1 MEKVTHVPIAR
12 EALIDK
18 YPDVFGEHHIRVI
31 APVNSPTAW
40 ISSMVTVPK
49 TNGKLRVCLDPR
61 DLNRAVQRA
70 HYPLPTYRR
79 HCHKTTRLQSIHKN

>member
-40 ISSMVTVPK
+40 INSMVTVPK
-49 TNGKLRVCLDPR
+49 TNGKLCICLDPR
-61 DLNRAVQRA
+61 DLNRAGQRA
-70 HYPLPTYRR
+70 HYPRPTYRR